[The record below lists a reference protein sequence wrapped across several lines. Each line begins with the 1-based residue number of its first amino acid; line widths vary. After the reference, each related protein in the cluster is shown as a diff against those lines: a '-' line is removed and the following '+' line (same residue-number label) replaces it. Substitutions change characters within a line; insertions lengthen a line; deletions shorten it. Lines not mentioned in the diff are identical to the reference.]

1 MIRAV
6 DVSTYEE
13 VNEITET
20 NHHARC
26 KNCWP
31 ELKAR
36 RSTRTED
43 LRLRRMPEEVR
54 QHHTEQ
60 AGPAV
65 VQVGAG
71 DSACDIIEDMHE
83 SSVNSSDESS
93 SSEEPAGDNF
103 DGVANTEDVQKKLD
117 ELDADY
123 KINEERS
130 RQGLGPHDPMEE
142 KIVKRQKSQWE
153 AIKYLDDVSMVS
165 DSEDDDR
172 EIDAEMIAAK
182 ALAGAEPSPYG
193 KYSKGQRLL
202 DPIGGSSSSSS
213 LAGEIG
219 QTKSGRNQ
227 ETGNEEIVTEEMIA
241 QWKSEALLAQWKAEG
256 IIPGDEEAHEQGAAA
271 GHGVEGIQ
279 SAVANPKKGSAADDP
294 WDFIEDVENWESL
307 GR

>member
-1 MIRAV
+1 VIRAV

-13 VNEITET
+13 VHEITES

-26 KNCWP
+26 KNCWS

-54 QHHTEQ
+54 QHHAEQ

-71 DSACDIIEDMHE
+71 DSACEIIEDLHE

-93 SSEEPAGDNF
+93 SSAEPAGDNF

-117 ELDADY
+117 ELDAGY
-123 KINEERS
+123 KFNEELFK
-130 RQGLGPHDPMEE
+130 QGLEPHKPMEE

-153 AIKYLDDVSMVS
+153 AIKHLDDVSMVS
-165 DSEDDDR
+165 ESEDDDR
-172 EIDAEMIAAK
+172 EMDAEMIAAK
-182 ALAGAEPSPYG
+182 ALAGSEPSPCG

-202 DPIGGSSSSSS
+202 YPIGGSSSSSS
-213 LAGEIG
+213 HAGEVG
-219 QTKSGRNQ
+219 QTKSGHNQ
-227 ETGNEEIVTEEMIA
+227 KTGNEESVAEGMIV
-241 QWKSEALLAQWKAEG
+241 QGKSEKLLARWKAEG
-256 IIPGDEEAHEQGAAA
+256 IFPGDEEAPAQGAAA

-279 SAVANPKKGSAADDP
+279 SAVANPKKGSAADYP
-294 WDFIEDVENWESL
+294 
-307 GR
+307 